1 MVFTWAILQ
10 LEEEEGA
17 QDEGKEEVSDVSVDL
32 EESEEESEYDPSSDD
47 SEEELG
53 NFLED
58 VVVEEGEEPTAE
70 RIKEASDKS
79 DVRVLA
85 TAFRKI
91 AKAAEMQSRAFLK
104 ISQVLSRN
112 PSLEKIA
119 RMLGPLPTP
128 LSGGLSS
135 GPTSMTQSVAA
146 SLMGRVSQVPKTPA
160 PQGPVK
166 DEEAGCNVCPYCG
179 FSAHGWNSVDGHI
192 RKEHTHIA
200 YGPCGV
206 SGCTFTTWYKFSF
219 NRHFEGCIKKSKG
232 QKEEPIKRAKAREGQ
247 PPEKKRR
254 VSAIKMPEVQ
264 EENPAP
270 RATASDIPDNKEKQ
284 D

>member
-17 QDEGKEEVSDVSVDL
+17 PDEGKGEVSDVSVDL

-91 AKAAEMQSRAFLK
+91 AKAAEMQSRAF
-104 ISQVLSRN
+104 SR
-112 PSLEKIA
+112 SLRCCPEILRWRKLRA
-119 RMLGPLPTP
+119 CWAPYPHLCP
-128 LSGGLSS
+128 
-135 GPTSMTQSVAA
+135 AA
-146 SLMGRVSQVPKTPA
+146 FRPA
-160 PQGPVK
+160 P
-166 DEEAGCNVCPYCG
+166 
-179 FSAHGWNSVDGHI
+179 
-192 RKEHTHIA
+192 
-200 YGPCGV
+200 
-206 SGCTFTTWYKFSF
+206 
-219 NRHFEGCIKKSKG
+219 
-232 QKEEPIKRAKAREGQ
+232 
-247 PPEKKRR
+247 PP
-254 VSAIKMPEVQ
+254 
-264 EENPAP
+264 
-270 RATASDIPDNKEKQ
+270 
-284 D
+284 